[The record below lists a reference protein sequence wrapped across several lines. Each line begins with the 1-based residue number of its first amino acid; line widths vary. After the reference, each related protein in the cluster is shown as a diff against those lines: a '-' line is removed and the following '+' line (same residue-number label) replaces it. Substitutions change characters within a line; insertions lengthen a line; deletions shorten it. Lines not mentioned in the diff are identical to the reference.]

1 MVTEKTEQ
9 VLLDIGAGVLSR
21 DIGKVVS
28 SVVKLGLTARHNK
41 QKCKQLVEQV
51 LSTAGVMDRI
61 QKEIESKGHNAAIS
75 EEKYPDTY
83 QKFVIVVQD
92 CEACIKRYGSKSVF
106 YRGLLALKY
115 EEAFDSLNQRL
126 DHTVKWFVTE
136 QQTHQTIMLNDILDR
151 VRGQDDKL
159 EDGLDRLRT
168 HVDDKLDDGL
178 DKLRVMQEDVKALK
192 EDRMAPDDTHL
203 ENVSVVESLVEG
215 YILAGRLANGYEVM
229 LVATEQEKKD
239 AAILKRL
246 SDSESILR
254 FHGTFS
260 VGPQKYLVM
269 ERPSLNKP
277 LTTLYE
283 WKMEDHDVD
292 DWRLKRMIALEIA
305 LGLASAHIVGILHR
319 NLRSTNV
326 FLTDDGHPKIF
337 GFFKGRVK
345 STPSDKKWL
354 DTEQARWAAPEML
367 PKDRPEYN
375 EKCDIFSLGVI
386 IWELITGDSP
396 FSEFPGML
404 QMLAARKKDKIKLHF
419 QGVQS
424 QDAPFLAAFK
434 QISLDCMN
442 DDPEQRPTAEIVI
455 RRLSFLAPEDMVNH
469 VLS

>member
-9 VLLDIGAGVLSR
+9 VLLDIGAGLLSR
-21 DIGKVVS
+21 DIGKVVK
-28 SVVKLGLTARHNK
+28 SVVTLSLTARYNK
-41 QKCKQLVEQV
+41 RKCKQLVEQV
-51 LSTAGVMDRI
+51 MSTAGIMDRI
-61 QKEIESKGHNAAIS
+61 QKEIESKGPNAAIS

-83 QKFVIVVQD
+83 QKFAIVVHD
-92 CEACIKRYGSKSVF
+92 CEACIQMYGSKSVF
-106 YRGLLALKY
+106 NRGLLALKY
-115 EEAFDSLNQRL
+115 EDAFDSLNERL
-126 DHTVKWFVTE
+126 DQTVKWFVTE
-136 QQTHQTIMLNDILDR
+136 QQTHQTIMLNDIWNTL
-151 VRGQDDKL
+151 RGQ
-159 EDGLDRLRT
+159 
-168 HVDDKLDDGL
+168 DDKLDDGL
-178 DKLRVMQEDVKALK
+178 DKLKVMQEDVKALK

-203 ENVSVVESLVEG
+203 ENVSVGESLVEG
-215 YILAGRLANGYEVM
+215 YILAGRLEGNEVM

-283 WKMEDHDVD
+283 WKMEGHGVD
-292 DWRLKRMIALEIA
+292 DWRLRRMIALEIA
-305 LGLASAHIVGILHR
+305 LGLESAHFVSILHR
-319 NLRSTNV
+319 NMRSTNV
-326 FLTDDGHPKIF
+326 FLTDTGHPKIF

-354 DTEQARWAAPEML
+354 DVGQARWAAPEML

-404 QMLAARKKDKIKLHF
+404 QMLTARKKDKIKLQF

-424 QDAPFLAAFK
+424 QDAPFLDAFK

-442 DDPEQRPTAEIVI
+442 DDPEQRPIVDSVI
-455 RRLSFLAPEDMVNH
+455 RRLSSLAPEDMVNNH

>member
-9 VLLDIGAGVLSR
+9 LLLDTFAGLLSR
-21 DIGKVVS
+21 DIGKVVR
-28 SVVKLGLTARHNK
+28 SVVILGLTARYNK
-41 QKCKQLVEQV
+41 QKCEQLVEQV
-51 LSTAGVMDRI
+51 RSTAGVMDRI
-61 QKEIESKGHNAAIS
+61 QKEIESKGPIAAIS
-75 EEKYPDTY
+75 KEKYPHTY
-83 QKFVIVVQD
+83 EKFAIVVQD
-92 CEACIKRYGSKSVF
+92 CEACIKMYGSKSVF
-106 YRGLLALKY
+106 NRGLLALKY

-126 DHTVKWFVTE
+126 DQTVKWFVTE
-136 QQTHQTIMLNDILDR
+136 QQTHQTIMLNDIWYR
-151 VRGQDDKL
+151 QRGQ
-159 EDGLDRLRT
+159 
-168 HVDDKLDDGL
+168 DDKLDDGL
-178 DKLRVMQEDVKALK
+178 DKLKVMQEDVKALK
-192 EDRMAPDDTHL
+192 ENRMAPDDTHL
-203 ENVSVVESLVEG
+203 ENVSVGESLVEG
-215 YILAGRLANGYEVM
+215 YILAGRLEGNEVM

-283 WKMEDHDVD
+283 WKMEGHGVD

-305 LGLASAHIVGILHR
+305 LGLASAHFVGILHR
-319 NLRSTNV
+319 NMRSTNV

-354 DTEQARWAAPEML
+354 DIDQARWAAPEML

-404 QMLAARKKDKIKLHF
+404 KMLAARKKDKIKLHF

-424 QDAPFLAAFK
+424 QDAPFLDAFK

-442 DDPEQRPTAEIVI
+442 DDPEQRPIVDSVI